1 VPKRESSPLD
11 EEFNPNSKLETIEE
25 LRERLQNA
33 ENEIE
38 RLKSREVY
46 LGKRLDAAEDWIR
59 KEGNEKLL
67 NDADFR
73 TFKLFVWTDLQP
85 FINKVALQNGMEA
98 PKFPHFLNVG
108 LRPEEPVPRK
118 NDPSAG
124 ASGVKGTQHSLI
136 RPHQ

>member
-1 VPKRESSPLD
+1 VPDRESFLLNENVDPD
-11 EEFNPNSKLETIEE
+11 SKLETIDEVRE
-25 LRERLQNA
+25 KLRESQEENTRLRNNQ
-33 ENEIE
+33 E
-38 RLKSREVY
+38 L
-46 LGKRLDAAEDWIR
+46 LGKRLDAAEAWIR